1 MNINMRIMTT
11 MTNDNTI
18 HEAVRNHYAAL
29 AEGGSCCDDSC
40 CAPSAGASPTI
51 DVSLD
56 SLYGN
61 LYTADTSWLPQ
72 EVTGLSLGC
81 GDPITLAGLQP
92 GQTVLDLGSGGGI
105 DCFMAAR
112 QVGPGGHV
120 IGVDMTPAM
129 LAKAERNKA
138 RVGLD
143 NIEFRQGFIEAL
155 PVADGSVD
163 VILSNC
169 VINLSPDKPAVFRE
183 AYRVLRPGGRLVVEL
198 LDQERVDRADSTW
211 WFSDDKGL
219 WGDRP
224 FLNLGERRWDAD
236 ARASIE
242 RYTTIDL
249 ATGGL
254 SEIVLCDQTYA
265 AGEMIALMQAA
276 GFGSVSAHARWAGL
290 PLYDAEEWVVYVAS
304 TPVIAADLV

>member
-1 MNINMRIMTT
+1 
-11 MTNDNTI
+11 MTNDTTI
-18 HEAVRNHYAAL
+18 REAVRNHYAAL
-29 AEGGSCCDDSC
+29 AEGGNCCDDGC
-40 CAPSAGASPTI
+40 CAPSVEASPAI

-143 NIEFRQGFIEAL
+143 NVEFRQGFIEAL
-155 PVADGSVD
+155 PVADGTVD

-183 AYRVLRPGGRLVVEL
+183 AYRVLRPGGRLAASDMMTIGLFAAE
-198 LDQERVDRADSTW
+198 ERAD
-211 WFSDDKGL
+211 
-219 WGDRP
+219 
-224 FLNLGERRWDAD
+224 
-236 ARASIE
+236 
-242 RYTTIDL
+242 
-249 ATGGL
+249 L
-254 SEIVLCDQTYA
+254 SAWAGCVSGAEDVAHYVA
-265 AGEMIALMQAA
+265 AMRAA
-276 GFGSVSAHARWAGL
+276 GFEDISIVDKAT
-290 PLYDAEEWVVYVAS
+290 PAEELAGQRPETGPARLFSARVTAVKR
-304 TPVIAADLV
+304 

>member
-1 MNINMRIMTT
+1 MNDLADSTPVV
-11 MTNDNTI
+11 DSQ
-18 HEAVRNHYAAL
+18 AVRQAVQAHYAAVVS
-29 AEGGSCCDDSC
+29 GGDCCRSDDC
-40 CAPSAGASPTI
+40 YGASGV
-51 DVSLD
+51 DVTLD

-61 LYTADTSWLPQ
+61 LYTADTSWLPAD
-72 EVTGLSLGC
+72 VTNVSLGC

-183 AYRVLRPGGRLVVEL
+183 AYRVLRPGGRLAASDMMTIGLFSPE
-198 LDQERVDRADSTW
+198 ERADLSAW
-211 WFSDDKGL
+211 AGCVSGAEDV
-219 WGDRP
+219 
-224 FLNLGERRWDAD
+224 AD
-236 ARASIE
+236 YVEAMR
-242 RYTTIDL
+242 
-249 ATGGL
+249 
-254 SEIVLCDQTYA
+254 
-265 AGEMIALMQAA
+265 AA
-276 GFGSVSAHARWAGL
+276 GFEDISVVDKAA
-290 PLYDAEEWVVYVAS
+290 PAEELAGQLPETGPARLFSARVTAVRR
-304 TPVIAADLV
+304 